1 MPVLLAVP
9 AKTVT
14 APSVGETCREKG
26 SDLDHAPPQPT
37 PHTHTHTLGVLA
49 INRRANALPL
59 YPQRYIQSFLH
70 LQLSQKRTTD
80 LKKNRSK
87 NYHGH
92 LQKRSC
98 CCCLVVKSC
107 PTLCD
112 PMDCSPR
119 GSSVHGISQARILE
133 WVAILTANKRVKTYS
148 NPSVNQGNAKQ
159 DGEIQFQTHSVVKN
173 KWAKANVGED
183 GSQ

>member
-1 MPVLLAVP
+1 MPHPNPL
-9 AKTVT
+9 
-14 APSVGETCREKG
+14 
-26 SDLDHAPPQPT
+26 
-37 PHTHTHTLGVLA
+37 HTHIHTPWGFWQLTEGQMPYLF
-49 INRRANALPL
+49 IPKDTSSFS
-59 YPQRYIQSFLH
+59 YIYSSVRKG
-70 LQLSQKRTTD
+70 QLTS
-80 LKKNRSK
+80 KKNRSK

-119 GSSVHGISQARILE
+119 GSSVHGVSQARILE
-133 WVAILTANKRVKTYS
+133 WVAILTANKRLKTYS